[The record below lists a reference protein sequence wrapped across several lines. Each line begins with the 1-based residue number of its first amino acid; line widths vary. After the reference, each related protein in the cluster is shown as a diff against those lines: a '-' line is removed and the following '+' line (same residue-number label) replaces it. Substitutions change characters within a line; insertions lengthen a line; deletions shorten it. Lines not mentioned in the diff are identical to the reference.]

1 MRPKV
6 RKLLDSALREKNSPL
21 FLSKNKSEIKKYFD
35 ERGIDVEEKEL
46 NQYLEEERS
55 NGVVIRNDSER
66 KKKEVSRAMILA
78 PTFFSWVYS
87 DVLHLSKSRFYGKDS
102 TKYVVLVVD
111 SLSLF
116 TYLAPLKSTKA
127 DDLISAF
134 QTIFSRSPYLPEQ
147 CDRLSCDEG
156 IEYLAKKSRQFF
168 LSHGIRLNPISPR
181 RLDRRSYGANFA
193 EVLNRSLRSYIEKL
207 QFNDEMKK
215 MSWNEKLL
223 AVENIM
229 NKKARA
235 VFKGYSSADMLTQ
248 SPKYVQMLKFDRRLV
263 SRKFLRNYIEKP
275 KNIVLFSI
283 VKIQKYKAKE
293 GLGFKESYSSFSSQF
308 YIVLER
314 HEHDHVLYFSLG
326 SVFSL
331 KPVTNSKFSFY
342 ELKVYN
348 EISLAKARYLNCL
361 AEPLN
366 KRTIGVYSYF
376 NVKHCDK
383 VFYASKNAFN

>member
-1 MRPKV
+1 MRPEV
-6 RKLLDSALREKNSPL
+6 RKLLDSALRDKKSPL
-21 FLSKNKSEIKKYFD
+21 FLSKNKIEIKNFFEK
-35 ERGIDVEEKEL
+35 RGLDVEDKEL
-46 NQYLEEERS
+46 NEYLQEERN

-66 KKKEVSRAMILA
+66 KKKEISRAMILA
-78 PTFFSWVYS
+78 PNFFSWIYS

-134 QTIFSRSPYLPEQ
+134 QSIFSRSAYLPEQ
-147 CDRLSCDEG
+147 CDRLSSDQG

-193 EVLNRSLRSYIEKL
+193 EVLNRSLRSYIEKI

-215 MSWNEKLL
+215 LSWNEKLL

>member
-6 RKLLDSALREKNSPL
+6 RKLLDSALREKSSPL
-21 FLSKNKSEIKKYFD
+21 FLSKNKSEIKKFF
-35 ERGIDVEEKEL
+35 EKRGFDVEEREI
-46 NQYLEEERS
+46 NEYLQEERS

-66 KKKEVSRAMILA
+66 KKKEISRAMILA
-78 PTFFSWVYS
+78 PNFFSWTYS
-87 DVLHLSKSRFYGKDS
+87 DVLHLSKSRNYGKDS
-102 TKYVVLVVD
+102 SKFVVLIVD

-116 TYLAPLKSTKA
+116 VYLAALKSTKA

-134 QTIFSRSPYLPEQ
+134 KTIFSRSPYLPEN
-147 CDRLSCDEG
+147 CDRMSCDEG
-156 IEYLAKKSRQFF
+156 VEYLAKKSRNFF
-168 LSHGIRLNPISPR
+168 ISHGIRLNPIPPR

-193 EVLNRSLRSYIEKL
+193 EVMNRSLRSYIEKIQL
-207 QFNDEMKK
+207 NDEMKK
-215 MSWNEKLL
+215 LSWNEKLL
-223 AVENIM
+223 AVENRM

-263 SRKFLRNYIEKP
+263 SRKSLRENMENP
-275 KNIVLFSI
+275 KNILLFSI

-308 YIVLER
+308 YIVLDR
-314 HEHDHVLYFSLG
+314 HEHDHVFYFTLG

-331 KPVTNSKFSFY
+331 KAVTESKFSFH
-342 ELKVYN
+342 ELKVFS
-348 EISLAKARYLNCL
+348 EISLGKARYLNCI

-366 KRTIGVYSYF
+366 KRIIGDYSYF
-376 NVKHCDK
+376 NVKYCDK
-383 VFYASKNAFN
+383 VFYASKNAFD